1 MAIYGVLLA
10 LMLVMRFAPA
20 SPIGRALN
28 RQLVEVPLR
37 VLGGMQ
43 RHHLIFLI
51 VMAALLVAGS
61 EVILALG
68 SMDFAVLY
76 ALDVSLY
83 VDGLLMTLALAS
95 VARTRSAITLLG
107 GRAMLLATRIRRG
120 FGGRRMRRGPARRA
134 TGKPSNDDDHP
145 AFALA
150 A

>member
-10 LMLVMRFAPA
+10 LMLVMRFAPD
-20 SPIGRALN
+20 SSIGKALN
-28 RQLVEVPLR
+28 HQLVERPLR
-37 VLGGMQ
+37 VIGGMQ
-43 RHHLIFLI
+43 RHHLIFVI
-51 VMAALLVAGS
+51 VMAALLVAGG

-95 VARTRSAITLLG
+95 LTRTRSAMALLRAG
-107 GRAMLLATRIRRG
+107 ATALAARIVRRAGRGRARRA
-120 FGGRRMRRGPARRA
+120 PARRV
-134 TGKPSNDDDHP
+134 TRKPSNDDHP